1 MSSLSSIRHV
11 RRFSTSSAISISAA
25 KARLRSEHDPDKA
38 LAIYSSVS
46 DRYSSPVSS
55 RYAQD
60 LTVKRLA
67 KSRRFSDI
75 EKLIESH
82 KKDPKI
88 TQEPFLSTLIRSY
101 GRAGMFDHAL
111 QTFNQMNALGT
122 PRSAISFN
130 ALLSACNQSKKF
142 DQVPKLFS
150 EISQKYGISPDK
162 ISYGILIKSLCES
175 DLPESTF
182 KILKEMKEKD
192 VEVTAVTYTTILD
205 ALYKKGKTEEA
216 EQIWDEMVA
225 KGCSPDTTA
234 YNVRIMHVHHGKP
247 EAVLALIGEM
257 SSAGLKPDTISYN
270 YLLTCYCK
278 NDMLEDAKKVYEGLE
293 GNGCLPN
300 AATFRTYI
308 YYLCRNG
315 DFGRG
320 FEVYEDSVRRDKIP
334 DFGTMKPLVEGL
346 VKNSKLKEAKRLIKT
361 VKKKFPPNFLNAWK
375 KLEMGLDLGGNEES
389 ATEKASST

>member
-182 KILKEMKEKD
+182 KILKEMKWLRR
-192 VEVTAVTYTTILD
+192 VVL
-205 ALYKKGKTEEA
+205 
-216 EQIWDEMVA
+216 QI
-225 KGCSPDTTA
+225 P
-234 YNVRIMHVHHGKP
+234 
-247 EAVLALIGEM
+247 
-257 SSAGLKPDTISYN
+257 
-270 YLLTCYCK
+270 
-278 NDMLEDAKKVYEGLE
+278 
-293 GNGCLPN
+293 
-300 AATFRTYI
+300 
-308 YYLCRNG
+308 
-315 DFGRG
+315 
-320 FEVYEDSVRRDKIP
+320 
-334 DFGTMKPLVEGL
+334 
-346 VKNSKLKEAKRLIKT
+346 RLI
-361 VKKKFPPNFLNAWK
+361 
-375 KLEMGLDLGGNEES
+375 MYG
-389 ATEKASST
+389 